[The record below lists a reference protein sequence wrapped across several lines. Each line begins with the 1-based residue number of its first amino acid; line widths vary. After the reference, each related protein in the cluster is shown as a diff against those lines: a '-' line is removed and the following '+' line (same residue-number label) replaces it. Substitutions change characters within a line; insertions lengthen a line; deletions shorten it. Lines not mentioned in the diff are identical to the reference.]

1 MRVLNF
7 RIPLI
12 ILTVAVMFWDTRV
25 SGFYVP
31 GVAPTDFKEGGVID
45 VKAIKMTSS
54 HTQLP
59 YEYDSLPFC
68 EPPGGRIYKTENL
81 GEILRGDR
89 IGNTAYKVQMNKR
102 EVCKV
107 LCDKKSWDAKA
118 SGEVSYRIQQ
128 EYFVHLIIDNLPCA
142 TQFSM
147 PDTLEIQYEPGKERV
162 HVSMLQGLVLTVIR
176 NVNNK

>member
-1 MRVLNF
+1 MGILNL
-7 RIPLI
+7 RISV
-12 ILTVAVMFWDTRV
+12 ILLTAMILSQNHRV

-31 GVAPTDFKEGGVID
+31 GVAPTDFKKGGEIG

-59 YEYDSLPFC
+59 YEFYSLPFC
-68 EPPGGRIYKTENL
+68 EPPEGRMYKTENL

-89 IGNTAYKVQMNKR
+89 ISNTAYKVNMNVSV
-102 EVCKV
+102 ECKV

-118 SGEVSYRIQQ
+118 SSEVHYRIQQ

-142 TQFSM
+142 TQFTM
-147 PDTLEIQYEPGKERV
+147 PDTMEVQYEPGMV
-162 HVSMLQGLVLTVIR
+162 INPFAYLTFSQTL
-176 NVNNK
+176 KKTSLY